1 MSRRLSTRSPAIAGG
16 VVLLLALACASSQS
30 RNGAAD
36 VDPAPSTD
44 LGAASTQRMDLPG
57 PGQEDDRPGVAV
69 WPFANGGSFGSDP
82 WDYTSLEIGLQQ
94 MLITELG
101 QNSGLRLVERGRIRE
116 IIEELEL
123 GQTGYVAPETTAQ
136 VGRVVGAKYMVVGG
150 FVDANG
156 TLRLDARVDNVET
169 SEILTETAVKVQD
182 DRENLLDMVVDLS
195 VKIVESADLPRL
207 PSQVVEDRKSIDLT
221 AETARTYFM
230 ALRRDDAGDLDE
242 ARQLYRRVVS
252 EAPQYTPARMRL
264 EQLGGDGP

>member
-1 MSRRLSTRSPAIAGG
+1 MRPTQTGG
-16 VVLLLALACASSQS
+16 
-30 RNGAAD
+30 
-36 VDPAPSTD
+36 
-44 LGAASTQRMDLPG
+44 LPG
-57 PGQEDDRPGVAV
+57 GNQEDDRPGVAV

-82 WDYTSLEIGLQQ
+82 WDYASLEVGLQQ
-94 MLITELG
+94 MLITELS
-101 QNSGLRLVERGRIRE
+101 QNSELRLVERGRIKE

-136 VGRVVGAKYMVVGG
+136 VGQVVGAKYMVVGG

-169 SEILTETAVKVQD
+169 SEILTETAVKVEG

-195 VKIVESADLPRL
+195 VKVVESVDLPPL
-207 PSQVVEDRKSIDLT
+207 PGRVVEERKSIELS
-221 AETARTYFM
+221 AETARTYFL

-252 EAPQYTPARMRL
+252 EAPQYSPARMRL